1 MISILIA
8 EPLLSP
14 TVTTL
19 PEYIEYFKSD
29 KLMNIMDSDYI
40 KSLRELVSNF
50 NDNYKDHCILN
61 KSEINDYISDI
72 NYELE
77 SIINE
82 ANSDILF
89 NAYFW
94 LECISVV
101 EINKSYCKIL
111 KTHDEDWY
119 KSKIMNL
126 TENFIIQYQNE
137 DKTIWDR
144 YELLFIIDISIIE
157 RAKPF
162 VCLQPGQY

>member
-14 TVTTL
+14 TVITL
-19 PEYIEYFKSD
+19 PEYIEYIKGE
-29 KLMNIMDSDYI
+29 KLMNIIDSDYI

-61 KSEINDYISDI
+61 NSEINDYISNI
-72 NYELE
+72 NHELE

-94 LECISVV
+94 LEYISVV
-101 EINKSYCKIL
+101 EIN
-111 KTHDEDWY
+111 
-119 KSKIMNL
+119 
-126 TENFIIQYQNE
+126 QYQYE

-157 RAKPF
+157 RSKPF

>member
-19 PEYIEYFKSD
+19 PEYIEYFKND

-61 KSEINDYISDI
+61 NSEINDYISDI

-89 NAYFW
+89 NVYFW
-94 LECISVV
+94 KECISVV